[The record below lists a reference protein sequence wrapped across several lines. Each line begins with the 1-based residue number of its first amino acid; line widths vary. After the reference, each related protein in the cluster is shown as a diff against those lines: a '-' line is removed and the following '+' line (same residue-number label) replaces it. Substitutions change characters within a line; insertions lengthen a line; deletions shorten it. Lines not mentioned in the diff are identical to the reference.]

1 MATSAKK
8 RAMEN
13 IAWARRM
20 VDNLSANEARKA
32 EIISRVAEIDA
43 ALPIAF
49 ATGTG
54 SSAAP
59 LRTERAAL
67 VKELKNVEDHIR
79 NAPMSQK
86 YLDSWNG
93 IEP

>member
-1 MATSAKK
+1 MS
-8 RAMEN
+8 ESSFQELDL
-13 IAWARRM
+13 
-20 VDNLSANEARKA
+20 DNLPANEARKA
-32 EIISRVAEIDA
+32 EITARLAEIDA